1 VPVRDNLP
9 DATAREAPRWSI
21 PRPSTVQ
28 VLLESSKF
36 STASPRNVATVGPNF
51 TRIEPRQV
59 SPPESGESSAP
70 GIQEATTSGSR
81 SRGQT
86 RSGGAGMT
94 VVSLREGME
103 LPGRGAAT
111 SVLRH
116 QSFFDRLDLQRQ
128 IFGVDAALREA
139 AGHEPEPLLCGALP
153 HVAHLAVLAD
163 APHLADLVR
172 DLVAEETAHQFL
184 LRVVTRRKHQ
194 QVSRHDAAVLQP
206 RPFGHEA
213 LDVVELQQADLA
225 VDDEAGAAG
234 VEIIAAA
241 TPAIFHL

>member
-1 VPVRDNLP
+1 PVRENLP
-9 DATAREAPRWSI
+9 DARAREAPRWSI

-59 SPPESGESSAP
+59 SPPEAGGSAAPGRPEATTPGARRRREAGESAAP

-86 RSGGAGMT
+86 TSGGAGMT

-128 IFGVDAALREA
+128 IFGVDPALREA

-163 APHLADLVR
+163 APHLADLVG

-194 QVSRHDAAVLQP
+194 QVS
-206 RPFGHEA
+206 
-213 LDVVELQQADLA
+213 
-225 VDDEAGAAG
+225 
-234 VEIIAAA
+234 
-241 TPAIFHL
+241 